1 MIREAI
7 GILAAGK
14 PLAAEETRQV
24 AREILEG
31 EATPAQIGAF
41 ATALRFRGETA
52 EHIQAFAEVM
62 REKAARIAPPP
73 GVVLDTCGTGG
84 DASGTFNISTVA
96 ALVAAG
102 AGVAVAKHG
111 NRSATSQCGSADAL
125 EALGV
130 KIDLDP
136 AKAERCLREIGIC
149 FMFAPK
155 HHAAMRHAAG
165 PRKEIGIRTIFN
177 LLGPL
182 SNPAGATHQLI
193 GVFDGALAETYARV
207 LANLGSKRAL
217 VVHGADGLD
226 EFTTTGP
233 TRVVELDGGQVRA
246 YSCEPEDFGFA
257 KADAESLRGG
267 APAENREIILAILQ
281 GKGDKAKTEI
291 ALLNSGAALYAAE
304 KALSIAEG
312 IALARATIA
321 SGAAMKKLEE
331 LREWSNRG

>member
-1 MIREAI
+1 M
-7 GILAAGK
+7 
-14 PLAAEETRQV
+14 
-24 AREILEG
+24 
-31 EATPAQIGAF
+31 
-41 ATALRFRGETA
+41 
-52 EHIQAFAEVM
+52 
-62 REKAARIAPPP
+62 
-73 GVVLDTCGTGG
+73 
-84 DASGTFNISTVA
+84 
-96 ALVAAG
+96 
-102 AGVAVAKHG
+102 AKHG